1 MYISCG
7 YCCVVVCL
15 QESEEEWCIVE
26 QEKHRPQGLY
36 GYRYVDYDDQ
46 EAEGNIHIT
55 DEDL

>member
-1 MYISCG
+1 M
-7 YCCVVVCL
+7 
-15 QESEEEWCIVE
+15 EEEEEEEEWCIVE
-26 QEKHRPQGLY
+26 FGETRPQGLY

>member
-1 MYISCG
+1 M
-7 YCCVVVCL
+7 CCCL
-15 QESEEEWCIVE
+15 VQGGGEEGEEEEEWCIVE
-26 QEKHRPQGLY
+26 FGETRPQGLY